1 MEEERSCF
9 NQCRQ
14 VIKRALLLD
23 RKWELKS
30 IAEVEQ
36 TFLLFRVLS
45 NEGKP
50 TIYVMWFG

>member
-1 MEEERSCF
+1 MEEERICF

-14 VIKRALLLD
+14 VIKRTLWLD
-23 RKWELKS
+23 RKWELKN

-36 TFLLFRVLS
+36 TILLFRVLS